1 MVDGDTPVTADSA
14 TPARD
19 FPRRFRKH
27 AHNGRVMSAPTH
39 RYMTDRDKT
48 WTEKGIEDS
57 AEGKAKDL
65 KGKIKD
71 AAGSLTGDTSLEAEG
86 KLDQLKGKAQD
97 AKGKVER
104 KIDKVGDAIDD

>member
-1 MVDGDTPVTADSA
+1 
-14 TPARD
+14 
-19 FPRRFRKH
+19 
-27 AHNGRVMSAPTH
+27 
-39 RYMTDRDKT
+39 MTDRDKT

-86 KLDQLKGKAQD
+86 KIDQLKGKAQD
-97 AKGKVER
+97 PMGKVER
-104 KIDKVGDAIDD
+104 KIDRLDDDRIDD

>member
-1 MVDGDTPVTADSA
+1 
-14 TPARD
+14 
-19 FPRRFRKH
+19 
-27 AHNGRVMSAPTH
+27 
-39 RYMTDRDKT
+39 MTDRDKT

-86 KLDQLKGKAQD
+86 KGKAQD
-97 AKGKVER
+97 TMGKVER
-104 KIDKVGDAIDD
+104 KIDRLDDDRIDD

>member
-1 MVDGDTPVTADSA
+1 
-14 TPARD
+14 
-19 FPRRFRKH
+19 
-27 AHNGRVMSAPTH
+27 
-39 RYMTDRDKT
+39 MTDRDKT

-71 AAGSLTGDTSLEAEG
+71 AAGSLTGDNSLEAEG

-97 AKGKVER
+97 SLGKVER
-104 KIDKVGDAIDD
+104 KIGELDDDKVD

>member
-1 MVDGDTPVTADSA
+1 M
-14 TPARD
+14 
-19 FPRRFRKH
+19 
-27 AHNGRVMSAPTH
+27 TH
-39 RYMTDRDKT
+39 RDKT

-71 AAGSLTGDTSLEAEG
+71 AAGSLTGDNSLEAEG

-97 AKGKVER
+97 TLGKVER
-104 KIDKVGDAIDD
+104 KIDQVGDGVDQ

>member
-1 MVDGDTPVTADSA
+1 LVADGDIDAGADPAGSYPSRDIHGRFTAA
-14 TPARD
+14 QINTA
-19 FPRRFRKH
+19 
-27 AHNGRVMSAPTH
+27 
-39 RYMTDRDKT
+39 MTDKN

-86 KLDQLKGKAQD
+86 KLDQLKGKTQD
-97 AKGKVER
+97 TLGKIER
-104 KIDKVGDAIDD
+104 KIGEADDDV

>member
-1 MVDGDTPVTADSA
+1 MGIFAPAPITVRPFSDTPNAVE
-14 TPARD
+14 
-19 FPRRFRKH
+19 
-27 AHNGRVMSAPTH
+27 NGSTH
-39 RYMTDRDKT
+39 RDMTDKN

-86 KLDQLKGKAQD
+86 KLDQLKGKTQD
-97 AKGKVER
+97 AVGKIER
-104 KIDKVGDAIDD
+104 KIGEGRDED